1 MIDAGAV
8 PVLIGLISSQ
18 LPKVRDQAVWA
29 VGNIAGDGVMM
40 VVRGIHLMIAGPAN
54 RDLILSLGG
63 TDIFLAL
70 INSTDDIVCR
80 VIRYPSF

>member
-1 MIDAGAV
+1 MIDAGSV
-8 PVLIGLISSQ
+8 PVLMRLISSQ

-29 VGNIAGDGVMM
+29 VGNIAGDGWWGHFM
-40 VVRGIHLMIAGPAN
+40 HSEYLMIEGPTN

-70 INSTDDIVCR
+70 INSSDDIV
-80 VIRYPSF
+80 